1 MFKQGKYRRRR
12 ANHRRVDRT
21 RHLPE
26 RFRDAEKSRAG
37 RDVLRALRRAVAAKR
52 APRRG
57 FAGVFAGQTVNI
69 TLVGTGDHSIPP
81 EGYGGVELV
90 IWNIRNILIDHGHKV
105 NIVNVPG
112 GGNSIPR
119 RWKILRAIHAG
130 RPDVV
135 HLHASKYFNLARFI
149 RCPNIVFSDHSPS
162 VSLAEY
168 EYHRR
173 AKIKG
178 AHTTCFSEKI
188 KKLYAASGIDCNF
201 LHVIP
206 NGVAISEFSFTE
218 NPKHPEKSV
227 CLGVISKRK
236 RQYALKA
243 IENIDFAGPIHEEE
257 KFLDGA
263 YQGEWSRKQVQEELT
278 NYASLVLLSKSEV
291 HNLLSFAWKPW
302 QVASGLLFRKPIS
315 TTSTL
320 TNHSL
325 M

>member
-1 MFKQGKYRRRR
+1 M
-12 ANHRRVDRT
+12 
-21 RHLPE
+21 
-26 RFRDAEKSRAG
+26 
-37 RDVLRALRRAVAAKR
+37 
-52 APRRG
+52 
-57 FAGVFAGQTVNI
+57 NI

-149 RCPNIVFSDHSPS
+149 RCPNIVFTDHSPG
-162 VSLAEY
+162 VALADY

-188 KKLYAASGIDCNF
+188 KGLYAASGIDRNF
-201 LHVIP
+201 LHTIP
-206 NGVAISEFSFTE
+206 NGVAVNEFSFTE
-218 NPKHPEKSV
+218 KPKHPDKSI

-243 IENIDFAGPIHEEE
+243 ISNIDFAGPIHEEE
-257 KFLDGA
+257 SFLDGA
-263 YQGEWSRKQVQEELT
+263 YQGEWTRTQVQEELT
-278 NYASLVLLSKSEV
+278 NYANMVLLSEAEA
-291 HNLLSFAWKPW
+291 HNLACLEAMAAGLGLVISEAAADNLDTELPFIDVIPENKIDDREF
-302 QVASGLLFRKPIS
+302 VANTIAQNRANALTMRKRIRQYAADNFDNATIVKNKYLPLLVA
-315 TTSTL
+315 L
-320 TNHSL
+320 TA
-325 M
+325 